1 MQTVVHPYT
10 HSHSYR
16 IFGMK
21 AVICRIPMILK
32 YGFIE
37 MQTIWRIHINIVE
50 IGAMKAFRP
59 INISFL
65 LILNYI
71 KRFLSAALF
80 WRIKIGAHNFRL
92 QTKLLEAKIVLWYV
106 FISFEDGH

>member
-1 MQTVVHPYT
+1 
-10 HSHSYR
+10 
-16 IFGMK
+16 
-21 AVICRIPMILK
+21 
-32 YGFIE
+32 
-37 MQTIWRIHINIVE
+37 
-50 IGAMKAFRP
+50 MKAFRP

-92 QTKLLEAKIVLWYV
+92 QTKLLEAKIVL
-106 FISFEDGH
+106 